1 MQGGTYFRKEIGAAL
16 FWFTEVEMSKLF
28 CLSPGLRVLE
38 RQMQQ
43 PPGYRPRGYGICII
57 EEMDW
62 KSRGNYSEIVDCVIS
77 RMQLEHLK
85 KRVEEIFTEVD
96 KELIFRSMKHRNDFY
111 SLLMGKRSKTLKHTP
126 NYAAAVF
133 LLSAD
138 EELWDSRAFSGA
150 DADTSD
156 NNVTKNKRKRT
167 AYGQSF
173 CTEEKGREM
182 KKKKWLVMVM
192 LVLVCS
198 LMFGTTVCAAGT

>member
-57 EEMDW
+57 EEMNW

-138 EELWDSRAFSGA
+138 EELWD
-150 DADTSD
+150 
-156 NNVTKNKRKRT
+156 KRCL
-167 AYGQSF
+167 AG
-173 CTEEKGREM
+173 
-182 KKKKWLVMVM
+182 KK
-192 LVLVCS
+192 
-198 LMFGTTVCAAGT
+198 FR

>member
-1 MQGGTYFRKEIGAAL
+1 
-16 FWFTEVEMSKLF
+16 MSKLF

-38 RQMQQ
+38 KQMQE

-85 KRVEEIFTEVD
+85 KRVEEIFAEAD

-111 SLLMGKRSKTLKHTP
+111 SLLMGKRAKALQHTL
-126 NYAAAVF
+126 NYATAVF

-156 NNVTKNKRKRT
+156 NNVTKNKWKRT
-167 AYGQSF
+167 AYGQYFSVPKGERKRN
-173 CTEEKGREM
+173 EEKEM
-182 KKKKWLVMVM
+182 V
-192 LVLVCS
+192 S
-198 LMFGTTVCAAGT
+198 DGNAGTCVFPYVWHYGMCSRNRRCGRSY